1 MEIDITLTTNDEK
14 MFQVPHNLA
23 EKLKTVKNLIDD
35 VGTECL
41 IPLSGVDGKIMSI
54 VVDSLRA
61 HNDNKLDDFNN
72 TVKNLDQT
80 SLFETILAANY
91 LEYQEL
97 LDLTC
102 KTVAEMI
109 KGKTPDEIRKTFN
122 IKNDFTPEE
131 ENSIKEEN
139 NWVEER

>member
-14 MFQVPHNLA
+14 MFQVPHHLA
-23 EKLKTVKNLIDD
+23 EKLKTVKNLMDD
-35 VGTECL
+35 VGVDFS
-41 IPLSGVDGKIMSI
+41 IPLTGVDGKIMKI
-54 VVDSLRA
+54 VVDSLNA

-72 TVKNLDQT
+72 FVKNLDQT

-91 LEYQEL
+91 LDYQEL

-122 IKNDFTPEE
+122 IKNDFSPEE
-131 ENSIKEEN
+131 EKAIKEEN
-139 NWVEER
+139 NWTEEK